1 MTDTQRNPLSAAAVR
16 SLLTTAARLR
26 QQGDIQRARV
36 LLRALV
42 AQRPDDPRVWRALAD
57 VAESEEERRAALR
70 RVVLLVRASSAPPPA
85 GSSPSAAAPPAT
97 PPPVTLSPPS
107 VATAPSPDPLP
118 SSPAA
123 PSAAPSVQRAVATP
137 PPPSVAASQSVP
149 SAPVDQTSTV
159 RPERTALPFPR
170 RYAWIG
176 IAITGAALLIVA
188 GLLANVRFPATNVR
202 PEPTPPLA
210 TLEATGDA
218 ASAAPS
224 PDVPPPSPIAAAAT
238 PVAPS
243 PATVAPTGA
252 PVTPIVPSL
261 PASTLA
267 PTFPPPPAST
277 LAPTGAPVTPTVSL
291 PPTST
296 PAPTLPPG
304 TVILRDVWTL
314 TLLRPDHAVVLN
326 GPIGS
331 RQPNGR
337 FILALVAVGNG
348 GATEAVAPETLFAL
362 VDHRGNRYLPEP
374 ALSTLY
380 LETFGR
386 GVYGDFSLGEAIP
399 TGIGQVSVPV
409 IFEVPVDARGLSLHL
424 GDSVAGWPV
433 QGLP

>member
-1 MTDTQRNPLSAAAVR
+1 M
-16 SLLTTAARLR
+16 
-26 QQGDIQRARV
+26 
-36 LLRALV
+36 
-42 AQRPDDPRVWRALAD
+42 
-57 VAESEEERRAALR
+57 
-70 RVVLLVRASSAPPPA
+70 
-85 GSSPSAAAPPAT
+85 
-97 PPPVTLSPPS
+97 
-107 VATAPSPDPLP
+107 
-118 SSPAA
+118 
-123 PSAAPSVQRAVATP
+123 
-137 PPPSVAASQSVP
+137 
-149 SAPVDQTSTV
+149 
-159 RPERTALPFPR
+159 
-170 RYAWIG
+170 
-176 IAITGAALLIVA
+176 AITGVALLIVA
-188 GLLANVRFPATNVR
+188 VLLANARFLATNVR

-210 TLEATGDA
+210 TLEPTGDVA
-218 ASAAPS
+218 LAAPS
-224 PDVPPPSPIAAAAT
+224 PDVPPPSPIVAAET

-261 PASTLA
+261 PSSTPAPALPPLPSSTLA
-267 PTFPPPPAST
+267 PTLPP
-277 LAPTGAPVTPTVSL
+277 L
-291 PPTST
+291 PTST
-296 PAPTLPPG
+296 PVPTLPPG

>member
-1 MTDTQRNPLSAAAVR
+1 MTDAQRNPLSAAAVR
-16 SLLTTAARLR
+16 SLLTAAARLR
-26 QQGDIQRARV
+26 QQGDNQRARV
-36 LLRALV
+36 ILHALV

-70 RVVLLVRASSAPPPA
+70 RVVLLVRASSAPPPE
-85 GSSPSAAAPPAT
+85 GSPPSAAAPPAL
-97 PPPVTLSPPS
+97 PPPLTPSPPLAAATPSSDSPPS
-107 VATAPSPDPLP
+107 SA
-118 SSPAA
+118 AA
-123 PSAAPSVQRAVATP
+123 PHVQPAVASP
-137 PPPSVAASQSVP
+137 PPPPDAAASSHAASQSVP
-149 SAPVDQTSTV
+149 SAPVDQT
-159 RPERTALPFPR
+159 PMAQPARTIPPFPR

-188 GLLANVRFPATNVR
+188 GLLANARLPATNVR

-210 TLEATGDA
+210 TLEPTGEA
-218 ASAAPS
+218 ASTAPS
-224 PDVPPPSPIAAAAT
+224 PDVPPPSPVVAAAT
-238 PVAPS
+238 LVAPS
-243 PATVAPTGA
+243 PVTVAPTSA
-252 PVTPIVPSL
+252 P
-261 PASTLA
+261 A
-267 PTFPPPPAST
+267 
-277 LAPTGAPVTPTVSL
+277 TPTVPP

-348 GATEAVAPETLFAL
+348 GATAAVAPATLFAL
-362 VDHRGNRYLPEP
+362 VDQRGNRYLPEP
-374 ALSTLY
+374 TLSTLY

-386 GVYGDFSLGEAIP
+386 GRYGDFSLDEAIP
-399 TGIGQVSVPV
+399 AGVGQVSVPV
-409 IFEVPVDARGLSLHL
+409 IFEVPLDARGLSLHL

>member
-1 MTDTQRNPLSAAAVR
+1 MTDAQRNRLSAAAVR

-70 RVVLLVRASSAPPPA
+70 RVVLLVRASSAPSPE
-85 GSSPSAAAPPAT
+85 GSSPSPTAQPAPH
-97 PPPVTLSPPS
+97 SPI
-107 VATAPSPDPLP
+107 
-118 SSPAA
+118 
-123 PSAAPSVQRAVATP
+123 TP
-137 PPPSVAASQSVP
+137 PPPPAAATPSSASSPSSAAAPHGQPAVVPPPPPPASAASSHASSQSVP
-149 SAPVDQTSTV
+149 SAPVDQTPTAQ
-159 RPERTALPFPR
+159 PERTALPFPR

-188 GLLANVRFPATNVR
+188 GLLANVRFPNTNVR

-210 TLEATGDA
+210 TLEPTNKTT
-218 ASAAPS
+218 SAAPS
-224 PDVPPPSPIAAAAT
+224 PDVPPPSPVVAAET

-243 PATVAPTGA
+243 PVTVAPTGA
-252 PVTPIVPSL
+252 P
-261 PASTLA
+261 A
-267 PTFPPPPAST
+267 
-277 LAPTGAPVTPTVSL
+277 TPTVSL

-304 TVILRDVWTL
+304 TVILRDIWTL

-348 GATEAVAPETLFAL
+348 GATAAVAPETLFTL
-362 VDHRGNRYLPEP
+362 VDQRGNRYLPEP

-399 TGIGQVSVPV
+399 AGIGQVSVPV
-409 IFEVPVDARGLSLHL
+409 IFDVPLDARGLSLHL

>member
-16 SLLTTAARLR
+16 SLLTAAARLR

-36 LLRALV
+36 ILHALV

-70 RVVLLVRASSAPPPA
+70 RVVLLVRASSAPPPE
-85 GSSPSAAAPPAT
+85 GSPPSAAAPPAL
-97 PPPVTLSPPS
+97 PPPLTPSPPLAAATPSSDSPPS
-107 VATAPSPDPLP
+107 SAVDPHVQPAVAPPPLPPAAAAPSP
-118 SSPAA
+118 
-123 PSAAPSVQRAVATP
+123 
-137 PPPSVAASQSVP
+137 AASQSVP

-238 PVAPS
+238 PVALF

-252 PVTPIVPSL
+252 PS
-261 PASTLA
+261 
-267 PTFPPPPAST
+267 
-277 LAPTGAPVTPTVSL
+277 TPTVSL

-296 PAPTLPPG
+296 PAPTLSPG

-348 GATEAVAPETLFAL
+348 GATAAVAPETLFTL
-362 VDHRGNRYLPEP
+362 VDQRGNRYLPEP

-399 TGIGQVSVPV
+399 AGIGQVSVPV
-409 IFEVPVDARGLSLHL
+409 IFDVPLDARGLSLHL